1 MKFPVKSS
9 ETKYFRQILEFL
21 SPLAPFNTIS
31 GREKDVLSQLLYYNW
46 GALDLSKEQR
56 DAYVFSKATK
66 ERMRRTLGISK
77 PSFDNQ
83 MAALRQKNFIT
94 YTSIVP
100 KFELKTMDTELVI
113 NFIL

>member
-1 MKFPVKSS
+1 MKFPVKVS
-9 ETKYFRQILEFL
+9 ERKYFRQVLEFL
-21 SPLAPFNTIS
+21 SPLPPFNTIS
-31 GREKDVLSQLLYYNW
+31 GREKDVFAQLLYYNW
-46 GALDLSKEQR
+46 TALDLSKEQR

-66 ERMRRTLGISK
+66 ERMRQTVGVSK

-83 MAALRQKNFIT
+83 MAALRRKNFIT

-100 KFELKTMDTELVI
+100 KFELKTMDTELLF